1 MPRYVFE
8 ELITGGD
15 LFSYIEYKGG
25 RLNEAETAV
34 ILRQIL
40 KAIEHLHSLDIV
52 HRDIKPENILM
63 ASLDDA
69 ARVILTD
76 FGCSTRITSQ
86 HGGKRQRME
95 TIVGT
100 REYVAP

>member
-1 MPRYVFE
+1 MSRYIFE

-15 LFSYIEYKGG
+15 LFSYIEHKNG

-34 ILRQIL
+34 IVRQIL
-40 KAIEHLHSLDIV
+40 EALDYLHSLDIA
-52 HRDIKPENILM
+52 HRDLKPENILM

-76 FGCSTRITSQ
+76 FGSSTRIIPQ
-86 HGGKRQRME
+86 DGGRSRRME
-95 TIVGT
+95 TMVGT
-100 REYVAP
+100 CEYAAP